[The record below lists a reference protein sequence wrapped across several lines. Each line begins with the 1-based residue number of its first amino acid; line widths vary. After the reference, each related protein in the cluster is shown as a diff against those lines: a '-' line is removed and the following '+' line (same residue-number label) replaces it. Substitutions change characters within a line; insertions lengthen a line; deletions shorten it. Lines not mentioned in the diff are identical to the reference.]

1 MVLKKKLNTIYNLVI
16 AILISLL
23 MLMLYLGN
31 YNLIE
36 GNTTVAEVINDLD
49 SSIATNQNKAQVL
62 KSNKTHNSAC
72 SSIDTMNAEN
82 AEFISGQGGA
92 NTPQAR
98 AVHSAKQV
106 AATLCSKN
114 AK

>member
-1 MVLKKKLNTIYNLVI
+1 MVFKNKLNTIYNLVI

-36 GNTTVAEVINDLD
+36 GNTTVSQLINDID
-49 SSIATNQNKAQVL
+49 SSITTNKNKGQVL
-62 KSNKTHNSAC
+62 KDNKTYNSTC
-72 SSIDTMNAEN
+72 SSIQNMNNEN
-82 AEFISGQGGA
+82 AKIISLLGGA
-92 NTPQAR
+92 STYGAQS
-98 AVHSAKQV
+98 VHTANQV

-114 AK
+114 AH